1 MSPPKP
7 NTSTALLLVL
17 LVLVVAVHAAR
28 AAPVVTME
36 RPHRNDVSSVADA
49 IRYLQE
55 LDQYYG
61 QISRPR

>member
-1 MSPPKP
+1 MLLM
-7 NTSTALLLVL
+7 TVLLLLV
-17 LVLVVAVHAAR
+17 VAMVTQATN
-28 AAPVVTME
+28 AAPVVTMD

>member
-1 MSPPKP
+1 MLWQL
-7 NTSTALLLVL
+7 ALLFV
-17 LVLVVAVHAAR
+17 VVAAA
-28 AAPVVTME
+28 ASVQAGPVARME
-36 RPHRNDVSSVADA
+36 RPQRNDVSSVADA

>member
-1 MSPPKP
+1 MMLL
-7 NTSTALLLVL
+7 TMLLLLV
-17 LVLVVAVHAAR
+17 VAMVTQAAN
-28 AAPVVTME
+28 AAPANTMD